1 MTYRL
6 RRLLALPLPIL
17 LAACGSSANNRA
29 PSDGG
34 TFFDGHSRPDDS
46 VVDSATAGTDSST
59 DMLSLPPGAALRL
72 IAPLSTATVTSQRP
86 TLRWRLDPTCDGAHI
101 QICRDRACQHEVAAF
116 DATGT
121 SGAPASTLP
130 PGVLFWR
137 AYGRSGSAIVDGW
150 TPTWEFNVGSRSAP
164 LDTSWGT
171 TLDVNGD
178 GYADIAVGADTQVNV
193 YLGSPAGLASSPDL
207 VLSSAGMPGVYWG
220 PFLASAGDVNGDG
233 YADLIVGGTTAGYLF
248 LGGPAGLTTLPAAT
262 LTSRG
267 AQSGLRVASA
277 GDVNGDGYAD
287 VVMANFDQAISYV
300 YLGGP
305 SGLSGA
311 PDATL
316 PSPVTGLGLFGHS
329 VAGAC
334 DVDGDGYGDIV
345 IGAPGAAPNGQ
356 AFVYLG
362 GEGGIATAPSF
373 TLAGPDGTAASFGNS
388 VSCAGDVDGDG
399 YADLLIGADAAD
411 GAATGTFTGR
421 AYVYRGG
428 QAGVGP
434 SPLVTLFGDQPR
446 EALGRW
452 VSGAGDVNGDGYADV
467 IVGADGENGADTTA
481 SGWAYVYLG
490 GPDGTA
496 AKAAT
501 TLTGPDGQ
509 GSWFGRCVTGAG
521 DVNGDGYADVVV
533 GADAGNVLVGA
544 DGGVP
549 NTSGWAYVY
558 LGSAAGV
565 GVSPAARW
573 IGPSSGSAFGRALAS
588 AVRFRVGP
596 TDQALLF
603 SFSGRWD
610 DGVALLSPRSQAR
623 GARRV
628 RLRVL

>member
-6 RRLLALPLPIL
+6 RLLFALPLPL
-17 LAACGSSANNRA
+17 LVAACGSSVNNRP

-34 TFFDGHSRPDDS
+34 TVFDGQLGPDGLAA
-46 VVDSATAGTDSST
+46 DSATAGADSGA
-59 DMLSLPPGAALRL
+59 DALSLPQGAALRL
-72 IAPLSTATVTSQRP
+72 LAPLSTATVTSQRP
-86 TLRWRLDPTCDGAHI
+86 TLRWSLDPTCDGAHI
-101 QICRDRACQHEVAAF
+101 QICRDRACRHEVASF
-116 DATGT
+116 DTTGT
-121 SGAPASTLP
+121 SGVPASALP
-130 PGVLFWR
+130 PGILFWR
-137 AYGRSGSAIVDGW
+137 AYGRNGSAIVDGW

-164 LDTSWGT
+164 LDNSWGT

-178 GYADIAVGADTQVNV
+178 GYADIAVGTDSQVNV

-207 VLSSAGMPGVYWG
+207 ILSSAGMPGVYWG
-220 PFLASAGDVNGDG
+220 LFLASAGDVNGDG
-233 YADLIVGGTTAGYLF
+233 YADLIVGGSNAAYLF
-248 LGGPAGLTTLPAAT
+248 LGGPAGLATSPAAT

-287 VVMANFDQAISYV
+287 VVMANFDQGIAYV

-311 PDATL
+311 PDVTL
-316 PSPVTGLGLFGHS
+316 PSPTGGGLFGHS

-345 IGAPGAAPNGQ
+345 IGAPGAGQ

-362 GEGGIATAPSF
+362 GDAGIATSPSF

-399 YADLLIGADAAD
+399 YADLLIGAEGSD
-411 GAATGTFTGR
+411 GATTGTFTGR

-428 QAGVGP
+428 AAGVAP
-434 SPLVTLFGDQPR
+434 FPLVTLLGDQTR

-496 AKAAT
+496 ANAAT

-509 GSWFGRCVTGAG
+509 GSWFGRCVAGAG

-533 GADAGNVLVGA
+533 GADAGNVRVGA

-565 GVSPAARW
+565 GVSPAVRW
-573 IGPSSGSAFGRALAS
+573 VGPSPGSAFGRALAR
-588 AVRFRVGP
+588 AVPSRADP
-596 TDQALLF
+596 SDQPFPF
-603 SFSGRWD
+603 SLQTR
-610 DGVALLSPRSQAR
+610 AR
-623 GARRV
+623 G
-628 RLRVL
+628 